1 MLNHKNKDIFQLHH
15 HEWLKRQDTK
25 NFGDSTEARENISN
39 KKKCGTRFYILVN
52 KDTLLA
58 HEP

>member
-25 NFGDSTEARENISN
+25 NFGDSTEAREYF
-39 KKKCGTRFYILVN
+39 K
-52 KDTLLA
+52 
-58 HEP
+58 